1 MNRQQLAHILR
12 AACQVVDTS
21 EVLVLGSQSILG
33 AFDEDDLPPEATA
46 SMEADIAFLDD
57 PDRSKADLVE
67 GAIGEMSAFHAMNGV
82 YAEGI
87 SIETAILPRGW
98 RDRLHTWGLA
108 SSEPARPLF
117 LEPHDLAIAKLARL
131 EPKDR
136 DFVDALIRAAML
148 DVVTLRE
155 RAEGIAEDQ
164 RPVRLDR
171 IHGFLDL
178 YDHGAGRL
186 GRG

>member
-12 AACQVVDTS
+12 AACRIVDTP

-33 AFDEDDLPPEATA
+33 TFDEDDLPPEATA

-67 GAIGEMSAFHAMNGV
+67 GAIGEMSAFHDMNGV

-87 SIETAILPRGW
+87 STETAILPDRW
-98 RDRLHTWGLA
+98 RDRLRTWGLA

-117 LEPHDLAIAKLARL
+117 LEPHDLAVAKLARL
-131 EPKDR
+131 APKDR
-136 DFVDALIRAAML
+136 DFVDALIRADML
-148 DVVTLRE
+148 DVSTLRQ
-155 RAEGIAEDQ
+155 RAEGIAEDLK
-164 RPVRLDR
+164 PVRLER

-178 YDHGAGRL
+178 YDHGAGRPR
-186 GRG
+186 RG

>member
-1 MNRQQLAHILR
+1 M
-12 AACQVVDTS
+12 
-21 EVLVLGSQSILG
+21 LVLGSQSILG
-33 AFDEDDLPPEATA
+33 SFDEDELPPEATA

-67 GAIGEMSAFHAMNGV
+67 AAIGEMSTFHRMNGV

-87 SIETAILPRGW
+87 STETAVLPRGW
-98 RDRLHTWGLA
+98 RDRLHTWGLV

-131 EPKDR
+131 APKDR
-136 DFVDALIRAAML
+136 DFVDALVRAGML

-155 RAEGIAEDQ
+155 RAEEIAEDQ
-164 RPVRLDR
+164 KPVRLGR
-171 IHGFLDL
+171 IHSYLDAFTGG
-178 YDHGAGRL
+178 D
-186 GRG
+186 